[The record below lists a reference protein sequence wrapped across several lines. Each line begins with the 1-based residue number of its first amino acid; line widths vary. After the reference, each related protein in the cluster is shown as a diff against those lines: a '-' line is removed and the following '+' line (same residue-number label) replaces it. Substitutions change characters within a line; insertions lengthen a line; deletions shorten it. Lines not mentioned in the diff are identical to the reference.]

1 MAKKKRKI
9 RHHTVPRLHLRGFAS
24 PKGMLVQL
32 DLSTGDRRDV
42 SVGDATV
49 IRDFY
54 TIVLPDGTRTD
65 AWEQWLSEVEN
76 QIAPALRRAIEAPR
90 FRLADDDREL
100 LAKWIALQA
109 LRGPDNRRSQA
120 EIASFTVRA
129 QVGMGGVAYLQH
141 AMAQGL
147 GRTVSAAE
155 AERVWDDI
163 TSSEGPVIEVSG
175 DEHLYMLTGLYARA
189 VEAVYARSWGRVRF
203 TRHSLAVSDA
213 PVSLIPDYSDGYPN
227 SGFLGARA
235 ISVALD
241 RRNLLWLD
249 LASDDGPKPD
259 RDLAPSTHVARVHN
273 LAAVVGAER
282 FVYFNPE
289 DDPIPPETVLPRRQP
304 KRVEASAAPDFVNRD
319 RPLAD
324 VLDQNAKQR
333 ADKSTAS
340 LIADYTWP
348 IEGYKPPRA

>member
-1 MAKKKRKI
+1 MVKKKRKV

-24 PKGMLVQL
+24 TKGMLVQL

-54 TIVLPDGTRTD
+54 TLVLPDGTRTD
-65 AWEQWLSEVEN
+65 AWEEWLSEVEGK
-76 QIAPALRRAIEAPR
+76 IAPALRRAIEAPI
-90 FRLADDDREL
+90 FRPSDEDRAL
-100 LAKWIALQA
+100 LARWIALQA

-120 EIASFTVRA
+120 ELASFTVRA
-129 QVGMGGVAYLQH
+129 QVGMGGLAYLQH
-141 AMAQGL
+141 AMAEGL
-147 GRTVSAAE
+147 GRAVPAAE
-155 AERVWDDI
+155 AEQVWDDI

-175 DEHLYMLTGLYARA
+175 DEHLHILTGLYARA
-189 VEAVYARSWGRVRF
+189 AEAVYARSWGRVKFNKHR
-203 TRHSLAVSDA
+203 LAVSDA
-213 PVSLIPDYSDGYPN
+213 PVSLIPDYSGGYPN
-227 SGFLGARA
+227 GGFLGARA

-249 LASDDGPKPD
+249 LAGEGGPTPD
-259 RDLAPSTHVARVHN
+259 RDLQPSTYLARMHN
-273 LAAVVGAER
+273 LAAVGGAER

-289 DDPIPPETVLPRRQP
+289 DDPIPPETILPRPQP
-304 KRVEASAAPDFVNRD
+304 KRIQVSAAPDFLNRE

-324 VLDQNAKQR
+324 VLDQIATHR
-333 ADKSTAS
+333 ANPSTDS

-348 IEGYKPPRA
+348 IEGYKPRQA

>member
-1 MAKKKRKI
+1 MTKKKRKI

-24 PKGMLVQL
+24 TKGMLVQL

-54 TIVLPDGTRTD
+54 TLVLPDGTRTD
-65 AWEQWLSEVEN
+65 AWEQWLSEVESK
-76 QIAPALRRAIEAPR
+76 IAPALRRAIEAPR

-100 LAKWIALQA
+100 LARWIALQA

-120 EIASFTVRA
+120 ELASFAVRA
-129 QVGMGGVAYLQH
+129 QVGMGGLAYLQH

-147 GRTVSAAE
+147 GRAVSAAE
-155 AERVWDDI
+155 AEQVWDDI

-175 DEHLYMLTGLYARA
+175 DEHLHILTGLYARA
-189 VEAVYARSWGRVRF
+189 AEAVYARSWGRVRF

-213 PVSLIPDYSDGYPN
+213 PVSLIPDYSGGYPN

-235 ISVALD
+235 IAVALD

-249 LASDDGPKPD
+249 LAGEDGPDPD
-259 RDLAPSTHVARVHN
+259 RDLAPSTHLARVHN
-273 LAAVVGAER
+273 LAAVVGSER

-289 DDPIPPETVLPRRQP
+289 DDPIPPETVLPRPQP
-304 KRVEASAAPDFVNRD
+304 KRVQVSSAPDMVNRD

-324 VLDQNAKQR
+324 VLDQIANHR
-333 ADKSTAS
+333 AGPSTDS

-348 IEGYKPPRA
+348 IEGYKPRQG